1 MEHIEII
8 KLLLNDKRID
18 INAVNVPGESALSR
32 CYSVLARIDTN
43 IIEMSE
49 LLLNHPEID
58 PNIPCEPH
66 FKVFNEII

>member
-8 KLLLNDKRID
+8 KLLLHDKRID

-32 CYSVLARIDTN
+32 CYSVTDRIDTN
-43 IIEMSE
+43 IIEISE

-58 PNIPCEPH
+58 PNIPCEPYYR
-66 FKVFNEII
+66 VCNEII